1 MSNIRSTNVV
11 RVTYDQIGCD
21 NISIS
26 IIVTVASDIYLMNR
40 GLDLSL
46 LTIKAI
52 ESNRIMLQFFQR
64 ERERERE
71 REGWIICW
79 IIPSVSSFYR
89 ITNRRDQF
97 RDRVAIFRREWN
109 GLRSTILAQ
118 ICLVMQL
125 AILSEAYLYWGD
137 NGRGSTFPYVTIW
150 SRLSLSPRVT

>member
-71 REGWIICW
+71 RRMNYLLDYPIRFFFLSDHESERP
-79 IIPSVSSFYR
+79 IPRSSR
-89 ITNRRDQF
+89 N
-97 RDRVAIFRREWN
+97 
-109 GLRSTILAQ
+109 
-118 ICLVMQL
+118 
-125 AILSEAYLYWGD
+125 LS
-137 NGRGSTFPYVTIW
+137 S
-150 SRLSLSPRVT
+150 